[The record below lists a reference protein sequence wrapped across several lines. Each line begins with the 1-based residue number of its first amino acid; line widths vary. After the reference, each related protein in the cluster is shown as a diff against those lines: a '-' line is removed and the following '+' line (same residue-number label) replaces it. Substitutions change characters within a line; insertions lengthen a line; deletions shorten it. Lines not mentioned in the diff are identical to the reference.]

1 MSIRPRSEEI
11 KMAWSIRQ
19 FRSRATQPDVRLNGS
34 RGLILFDDMAEH
46 RLFNPSLGAML
57 RRYRDCPESRPAA
70 RKWIDEANH
79 YSSPFGFAAL
89 CEYLDLDADYVRRGL
104 IRWMNEVDNGGH
116 IPARFN
122 NRQPAEQG
130 FTSRMPNV
138 SPLMLG
144 SRSSAPMSSR

>member
-1 MSIRPRSEEI
+1 
-11 KMAWSIRQ
+11 MAWSIRQ
-19 FRSRATQPDVRLNGS
+19 FRSRVTQPDVRLNGS

-79 YSSPFGFAAL
+79 YASPFGFAAV

-104 IRWMNEVDNGGH
+104 VRWMNEVDNGAH
-116 IPARFN
+116 IPTMSN
-122 NRQPAEQG
+122 NRPTTSNNTQPADQG

-144 SRSSAPMSSR
+144 SRSSAAMSSR